1 MGNNMYT
8 SKFDALDAVFSIM
21 QKIEDSLK
29 QIERSYNEID
39 PVNGLVNYDR
49 QYSSGGEYQW
59 LLEVGLLGAL
69 AQINGQR
76 TFKGAKTP
84 DYIVGVLNGLYS
96 IDERWADT
104 HEYKIL
110 SNFRCRE

>member
-1 MGNNMYT
+1 MYT

-59 LLEVGLLGAL
+59 LLEERLLGTI